1 MSDFTSWDQEG
12 TTNLSHTH
20 AHTDTHTNTHIHTHT
35 HTHTHTLTKTF
46 FIKMFSHRK
55 KDV

>member
-35 HTHTHTLTKTF
+35 HTHTLTKTF
-46 FIKMFSHRK
+46 FIKIFSHRK

>member
-35 HTHTHTLTKTF
+35 HTHTHKNIFHKNIL
-46 FIKMFSHRK
+46 S
-55 KDV
+55 